1 LPLEAFTNDISGY
14 LNSPVSDGVAFLCAD
29 RMPGM
34 RLYQISL
41 RTILEVVFVAAVVL
55 AFFYWR
61 NVPRMPAGRY
71 HVQMTDDGGL
81 IYLDTATGEAWV
93 SDRKNSKTRN
103 WSHLN
108 TPWGQK

>member
-1 LPLEAFTNDISGY
+1 
-14 LNSPVSDGVAFLCAD
+14 
-29 RMPGM
+29 M

-41 RTILEVVFVAAVVL
+41 RTILEAVFVVAVVL

-81 IYLDTATGEAWV
+81 IYLDTATGEAWIG
-93 SDRKNSKTRN
+93 DRNRSRTRAWN
-103 WSHLN
+103 RLA
-108 TPWGQK
+108 TPWGEKK